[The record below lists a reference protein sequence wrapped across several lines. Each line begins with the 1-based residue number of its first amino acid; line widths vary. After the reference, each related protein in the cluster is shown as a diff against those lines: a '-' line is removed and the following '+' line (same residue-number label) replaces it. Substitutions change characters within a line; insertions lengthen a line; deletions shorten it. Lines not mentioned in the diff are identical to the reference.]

1 MEDNNKEIRATEP
14 KESEAEHILKSVD
27 GAITDGD
34 KQYIKDIL
42 ETNKKLAEQVAEL
55 QKTNLALMNKISV
68 EKPTTRS
75 SEEILNSMFK

>member
-1 MEDNNKEIRATEP
+1 MGDNNNENRATEP
-14 KESEAEHILKSVD
+14 KESEGEQILKSVD

-68 EKPTTRS
+68 DKPTTRS